1 MKERISELEKQ
12 TPDYSKELLSA
23 IENSKYE
30 FSEEELNKA
39 IKILKEARKVTT
51 SALMVGLKISNAKAS
66 KILDILEE
74 KVIISKADPITNRR
88 EFLIKV

>member
-39 IKILKEARKVTT
+39 
-51 SALMVGLKISNAKAS
+51 S